1 MKNMINNTV
10 KVASAIA
17 RWAACLMLVMA
28 CFFFTR
34 ESAYAQNAGVNV
46 ANQAT
51 VTVEVPSTAIRVFF
65 PINKFDLRADYL
77 GNAAS
82 LAAIDS
88 IAALCAKDGISTIE
102 IVSYSSP
109 EGNYA
114 FNQYLSEKRSA
125 ALRSYIVSKYPQLK
139 GHIAVNPYAEAW
151 GDLRA
156 AVLSDSHLSEGSRA
170 KLLEIIDADRDS
182 DDKEADLRALPV
194 YKSLY
199 SSFFKKFRYAEIS
212 FRAVANSSELAQE
225 PAQRAYTRNGAGASA
240 DEKLSRYAI
249 LFDQNGTD
257 LDSTFSQNPDVLKA
271 LDAALAG
278 KKLSDIKEIK
288 IVSGSSPD
296 GPVAANETMSRLR
309 GVSAKAFFES
319 KYPEFSH
326 LITMDS
332 RGEDWTELREVVK
345 SSKMLTPA
353 QQDVILGVVDNEAL
367 SAQAKEGVLRES
379 SSWRALQRNII
390 PLIRYAAII
399 PVFNEVP
406 QEPALADTLVAQ
418 PADTLTRPVDTLVA
432 QPADTT
438 LAQPVDTLPKTIEP
452 VAAPADSLVAAPVDT
467 VISAAPVII
476 PVEETPADEF
486 TLVRKPLF
494 AVTNNLLY
502 EAATVF
508 TGFHSVPLNIG
519 IELPIGQHWSA
530 YANYMAT
537 APWRAW
543 NNNADCAELL
553 HGDLGVKWY
562 PGGSFASPFKPKA
575 GREVLDGWYA
585 YAGVGA
591 GYYDFE
597 RNGRGYQGE
606 EILGSLGIGYG
617 LYIGRNWSF
626 DFAVGGGPIF
636 TRYRYYIGRSNNEHL
651 MYQYSGRLTYFGV
664 TDAKVSLRYL
674 FHYNKK
680 VKSTNR

>member
-1 MKNMINNTV
+1 MINNTV
-10 KVASAIA
+10 KATSAIA

-34 ESAYAQNAGVNV
+34 ESAYAQVAGVNDT
-46 ANQAT
+46 AQAAESLET
-51 VTVEVPSTAIRVFF
+51 QSSAVRVFF
-65 PINKFDLRADYL
+65 PINQFDLRADYL
-77 GNAAS
+77 DNAAS

-88 IAALCAKDGISTIE
+88 IAALCAADSIATIE

-109 EGNYA
+109 EGVVV
-114 FNQYLSEKRSA
+114 FNQFLSEKRSA
-125 ALRSYIVSKYPQLK
+125 ALRSYIVSRYPNLK
-139 GHIAVNPYAEAW
+139 GRIQVNPHAEAW

-156 AVLSDSHLSEGSRA
+156 AVLSDSRLSDESRA
-170 KLLEIIDADRDS
+170 KVLEIIDADCDS
-182 DDKEADLRALPV
+182 DDKEANLRALPV
-194 YKSLY
+194 YSSLY
-199 SSFFKKFRYAEIS
+199 RSFFKKFRYAEIAL
-212 FRAVANSSELAQE
+212 RTDAQF
-225 PAQRAYTRNGAGASA
+225 AQRVGARMGAGAGVVAGAGVDAGA
-240 DEKLSRYAI
+240 DEKLSRYAL

-278 KKLSDIKEIK
+278 KKVSDIKEIK
-288 IVSGSSPD
+288 IISGSSPD
-296 GPVAANETMSRLR
+296 GRIAANETMSRLR
-309 GVSAKAFFES
+309 GISAKAFFEA
-319 KYPEFSH
+319 KYPEFSN
-326 LITMDS
+326 LVTLES
-332 RGEDWTELREVVK
+332 RGEDWVELRKVVK
-345 SSKMLTPA
+345 SSKNLTPA
-353 QQDVILGVVDNEAL
+353 QRDVILGVVDNEAL
-367 SAQAKEGVLRES
+367 GAQAKEGVLRES
-379 SSWRALQRNII
+379 SSWRALQRYII
-390 PLIRYAAII
+390 PLVRYAAII

-418 PADTLTRPVDTLVA
+418 PADTLTQPVDTLVA
-432 QPADTT
+432 QPADTLT
-438 LAQPVDTLPKTIEP
+438 QPVDTLPKTLEP
-452 VAAPADSLVAAPVDT
+452 VAAPADSLVTAPVDT
-467 VISAAPVII
+467 VISATPVII

-519 IELPIGQHWSA
+519 IELPVGQHWSA

-562 PGGSFASPFKPKA
+562 PGGSFANPFKPKA

-674 FHYNKK
+674 IHYNKK
-680 VKSTNR
+680 VKSVNQ

>member
-10 KVASAIA
+10 KATSAIA
-17 RWAACLMLVMA
+17 RWSACLMLVMA

-34 ESAYAQNAGVNV
+34 ERAYAQVAGANV
-46 ANQAT
+46 TAQASEALEIPGGA
-51 VTVEVPSTAIRVFF
+51 VRVFF
-65 PINKFDLRADYL
+65 PINQFDLRADYL
-77 GNAAS
+77 DNAVN

-88 IAALCAKDGISTIE
+88 IAALCATDSIATVE

-109 EGNYA
+109 EGNIA

-125 ALRSYIVSKYPQLK
+125 ALRGHIVSKYPGLK
-139 GHIAVNPYAEAW
+139 SRITVNPHAEAW

-156 AVLSDSHLSEGSRA
+156 AVLSDSRLSDESRA
-170 KLLEIIDADRDS
+170 KVLEIIDADLDS
-182 DDKEADLRALPV
+182 DDKEANLRALPV
-194 YKSLY
+194 YSSLY
-199 SSFFKKFRYAEIS
+199 RSFFKKFRYAEIALRS
-212 FRAVANSSELAQE
+212 DADSAQCMD
-225 PAQRAYTRNGAGASA
+225 ARKGVGAGAGVDAGA
-240 DEKLSRYAI
+240 DEKLSRYAL

-278 KKLSDIKEIK
+278 KKVSDIKEIK

-296 GPVAANETMSRLR
+296 GRIAANETMSRLR
-309 GVSAKAFFES
+309 GISAKAFFEA
-319 KYPEFSH
+319 KYPEFSN
-326 LITMDS
+326 LVTLDS
-332 RGEDWTELREVVK
+332 RGEDWAELRKVVK
-345 SSKMLTPA
+345 SSKNLTPA
-353 QQDVILGVVDNEAL
+353 QRDVILGVVDNEAL
-367 SAQAKEGVLRES
+367 GAQAKEGVLRES
-379 SSWRALQRNII
+379 SSWRALQRYII
-390 PLIRYAAII
+390 PLVRYAAII

-418 PADTLTRPVDTLVA
+418 PADTLAQPVD
-432 QPADTT
+432 T
-438 LAQPVDTLPKTIEP
+438 LAQPVDTLPKTLEP
-452 VAAPADSLVAAPVDT
+452 VAAPADSLVTVPVDT
-467 VISAAPVII
+467 VISATPVII
-476 PVEETPADEF
+476 PVEAAPADEF

-519 IELPIGQHWSA
+519 IEMPIGQHWSA

-562 PGGSFASPFKPKA
+562 PGGSFANPFKPKA

-606 EILGSLGIGYG
+606 EILGSFGIGYG
-617 LYIGRNWSF
+617 LYLGRNWSF

-651 MYQYSGRLTYFGV
+651 MYQYSGHLTYFGV

-674 FHYNKK
+674 IHYNKK
-680 VKSTNR
+680 VKSTNQ